1 MPIKL
6 PSETLQK
13 EAFKSLPAK
22 EKEEYLNNLLLK
34 VLQLNPEGVTI
45 SQIKEATNLTYSTLW
60 HHLELLRYTAQS
72 NKSSRG
78 NVDIYYPSG
87 DARHLNEYAQG
98 NSTYAVS
105 TVKNSKGTFA
115 CIHEKRENRSGSQ
128 AVCSGVSIPIELID
142 KVIESLNKAKK
153 SAK

>member
-6 PSETLQK
+6 PNETLQK

-34 VLQLNPEGVTI
+34 ILQLNPEGVTL
-45 SQIKEATNLTYSTLW
+45 SQIKDATGLTYSTIW
-60 HHLELLRYTAQS
+60 HHLEVMSCTAQS

-98 NSTYAVS
+98 SSTYAVS
-105 TVKNSKGTFA
+105 TVNNSKGTFVR
-115 CIHEKRENRSGSQ
+115 IHEKRESRSGSN
-128 AVCSGVSIPIELID
+128 AICSGVSIPIELID
-142 KVIESLNKAKK
+142 KVIDSLNKAKK
-153 SAK
+153 AAK